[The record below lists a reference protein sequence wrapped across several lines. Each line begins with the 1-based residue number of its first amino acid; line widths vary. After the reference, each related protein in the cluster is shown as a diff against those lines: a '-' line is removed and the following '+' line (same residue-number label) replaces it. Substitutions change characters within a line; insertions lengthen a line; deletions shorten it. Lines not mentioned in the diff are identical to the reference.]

1 MSQESRSYSTADINK
16 LKELFN
22 DGMSTMRKIED
33 LREGLKEA
41 VKAIAEEMEMK
52 PAVLSK
58 ALKIAHKNT
67 LQDEKS
73 SFGELE
79 EILEMTGHSL

>member
-58 ALKIAHKNT
+58 ALKIAHKNK

-73 SFGELE
+73 SFDELE
-79 EILEMTGHSL
+79 EILEMTGHTL